1 MDKKVLF
8 LHMPKCAGTSMK
20 GVFQKHFKEE
30 FKLDNEN
37 LFKFQI
43 KERIAKI
50 EEFIKDPEPI
60 EKKFTFGHFFP
71 IKYFGSY
78 GKEKDVF
85 LTTFLR
91 DPISRLASHYSFWK
105 TLSIS
110 HYLQKKMTMENWS
123 FEEFAL
129 SEEMRNFYSQYMF
142 QTPLSEFN
150 YIGIHEDMENS
161 WKIISKILNINCE
174 LPKLNSSNSER
185 IKISNSLKEKIKE
198 FHAEDYLIYN
208 HALERH
214 NWLANSC
221 IISNWLA
228 RN

>member
-1 MDKKVLF
+1 MAIKALF
-8 LHMPKCAGTSMK
+8 TRGQAVPFPVQILL
-20 GVFQKHFKEE
+20 V
-30 FKLDNEN
+30 

-91 DPISRLASHYSFWK
+91 DPISRLASHYSFWSNSGK
-105 TLSIS
+105 A

-123 FEEFAL
+123 FEEFAEQWL
-129 SEEMRNFYSQYMF
+129 KREF
-142 QTPLSEFN
+142 PL
-150 YIGIHEDMENS
+150 YIEKN
-161 WKIISKILNINCE
+161 KIYKAALGWNW
-174 LPKLNSSNSER
+174 
-185 IKISNSLKEKIKE
+185 IKE
-198 FHAEDYLIYN
+198 NTTQKELLSYKELYDDIVEFCNKETIYEMFKYK
-208 HALERH
+208 L
-214 NWLANSC
+214 LLSYFFQ
-221 IISNWLA
+221 SNLS
-228 RN
+228 

>member
-1 MDKKVLF
+1 
-8 LHMPKCAGTSMK
+8 MPKCAGTSMK
-20 GVFQKHFKEE
+20 GIFQEHFKEE

-37 LFKFQI
+37 LFNFQM
-43 KERIAKI
+43 KERIVQIDK
-50 EEFIKDPEPI
+50 FIKDPEPI

-71 IKYFGSY
+71 IKYFGLY

-105 TLSIS
+105 RKKYG
-110 HYLQKKMTMENWS
+110 HYLQKKMTIENWS

-129 SEEMRNFYSQYMF
+129 SKEMRNFYSQYMF

-161 WKIISKILNINCE
+161 WKIISKILNINYK
-174 LPKLNSSNSER
+174 LPKINSSNSGRVE
-185 IKISNSLKEKIKE
+185 ISNSLKEKIKE

-208 HALERH
+208 LSLER
-214 NWLANSC
+214 NNILKNSNFIKDWLAN
-221 IISNWLA
+221 
-228 RN
+228 